1 MTLTAF
7 VGGRL
12 FTGSEMLAGRVLVVE
27 GAEIRDIADAVP
39 AGAARVE
46 LPDDHLIAP
55 GFIDLQVNGGG
66 GVLFNDAP
74 DPATIRTIGAAHR
87 RFGTTGFLPTL
98 ISDRPERLPV
108 ALAAA
113 RDAIAANVP
122 GALGIHVEGPFIS
135 QAKRGVHAAAVLRVP
150 SREEIAALLAPNGG
164 VTLLTVAPEIVPPET
179 IAALSRAGVRVFL
192 GHSDADA
199 ATVDAAL
206 AAGACGFTHLYN
218 AMSALG
224 SRAPGM
230 VGAALADRASWCGLI
245 VDGHHVHPTA
255 LKAALAAKPRGKC
268 LLVTDAM
275 PPVGAASKS
284 FELYGEM
291 LTVKDGRVVT
301 AGGTL
306 AGAAL
311 DMATAVRNTVSLLGV
326 PDDEALRMA
335 SAYPAD
341 ALGLGHRLGRLLPG
355 YRADIAMLDAALNV
369 AQTWI
374 GGAC

>member
-150 SREEIAALLAPNGG
+150 SREEIAALVAPNGG